1 MQGNARL
8 PDQTGPAR
16 CECHFKVVSLSPSVA
31 GSYLGRDSIRKKD
44 LRATEVGHSGTP
56 RETVVV

>member
-16 CECHFKVVSLSPSVA
+16 FEGHFKVVSLSPSVA
-31 GSYLGRDSIRKKD
+31 GSSLGRDAIRKKD

-56 RETVVV
+56 WETVVV